1 MEKEFYL
8 PAEWQKQSFIQL
20 TWPHEETDWAYM
32 LDEVEK
38 CFLQLAREIASRQQ
52 LVVVAPQF
60 PDALK
65 DFELLPISLYV
76 EIDPLTTRGLAT
88 MRSSPY
94 SRKMRLR
101 CYSTSALT
109 DGV

>member
-38 CFLQLAREIASRQQ
+38 CFLQLAR
-52 LVVVAPQF
+52 
-60 PDALK
+60 
-65 DFELLPISLYV
+65 
-76 EIDPLTTRGLAT
+76 
-88 MRSSPY
+88 
-94 SRKMRLR
+94 
-101 CYSTSALT
+101 
-109 DGV
+109 